1 MSKKRLRRKQII
13 RNRRISLCM
22 TILSVSFLLIVF
34 FCNFQVVAEKPSTY
48 KYYTEVRVDRGD
60 TLWSI
65 ADRYM
70 TEEYTS
76 RKSYVREVQKLNNIG
91 CDVRYGQ
98 RILVPYYSEDVK

>member
-1 MSKKRLRRKQII
+1 MSKRRLRRKQIK

-22 TILSVSFLLIVF
+22 TILSISFLLIVF
-34 FCNFQVVAEKPSTY
+34 FCNFQVVAERPLTY

-65 ADRYM
+65 AGRYM

-76 RKSYVREVQKLNNIG
+76 RKSYVKEIQKINNIG
-91 CDVRYGQ
+91 CDLQYGQ
-98 RILVPYYSEDVK
+98 KILVPYYSEDRK

>member
-22 TILSVSFLLIVF
+22 TILS
-34 FCNFQVVAEKPSTY
+34 
-48 KYYTEVRVDRGD
+48 YTEVRVDRGD